1 MKKHMN
7 QKDFDKWLEIAE
19 EKNDDYFD
27 LIDQVLPIFSEFIK
41 KSTHKSTWFALAGL
55 HTHLFTLKNGTI
67 VLARDNNIYSAK
79 VLYRIFLEHWLKG
92 NYIWTRYTRE
102 NSDVV
107 GEEYKNSSMNEA
119 LSYVESVKCATK
131 LSGNEEVYSDAWESF
146 CNDHPNIK
154 DLDKNKISKNAKKFK
169 YRNMIKFL
177 IDNEAPG
184 SEWMPIILPEY
195 SELSS
200 FVHGGPDAS
209 TEYAS
214 ELYVKQYDEY
224 RGMIRFQLNICKT
237 FSISIFGL
245 MLKDLSADDKKSVAL
260 IIDKLKDEEEFLD

>member
-1 MKKHMN
+1 
-7 QKDFDKWLEIAE
+7 
-19 EKNDDYFD
+19 
-27 LIDQVLPIFSEFIK
+27 
-41 KSTHKSTWFALAGL
+41 
-55 HTHLFTLKNGTI
+55 
-67 VLARDNNIYSAK
+67 
-79 VLYRIFLEHWLKG
+79 
-92 NYIWTRYTRE
+92 
-102 NSDVV
+102 
-107 GEEYKNSSMNEA
+107 
-119 LSYVESVKCATK
+119 
-131 LSGNEEVYSDAWESF
+131 
-146 CNDHPNIK
+146 
-154 DLDKNKISKNAKKFK
+154 
-169 YRNMIKFL
+169 
-177 IDNEAPG
+177 
-184 SEWMPIILPEY
+184 LPEY